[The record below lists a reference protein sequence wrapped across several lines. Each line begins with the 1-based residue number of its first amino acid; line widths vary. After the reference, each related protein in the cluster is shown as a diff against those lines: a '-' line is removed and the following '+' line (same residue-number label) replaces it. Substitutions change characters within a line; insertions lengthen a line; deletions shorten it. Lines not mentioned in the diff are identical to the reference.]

1 MSSCC
6 LRCHR
11 VAVRASTKRGLIEK
25 CILYACYISFF
36 YCRYVPPLYTCI
48 SALDKVKRYCNE
60 FGEMVSCHQHALIE
74 IGIIYACY
82 IFLLLFPLCSSAAEM
97 FTLSIIA
104 VCFAY
109 KCTAVQPVEASAA
122 LSESYEPMMDVP
134 NLRSMDNAY
143 GCVILLTLISTVAF
157 FGFLEVCCG
166 VPAAIW

>member
-1 MSSCC
+1 MCRKCSHQ
-6 LRCHR
+6 RR
-11 VAVRASTKRGLIEK
+11 LIEK

-36 YCRYVPPLYTCI
+36 YCRYVPPLYTCN